1 MNDNKKIVSV
11 VVYARISTSNMGQDC
26 LNQLIPC
33 RNLAQSRDLIIKEEY
48 IDEGYSGTK
57 DSRPSLDRMMMDARN
72 GKFNHIIIYSLDRIS
87 RSSRHMLNLIN
98 ELNKYGVSI
107 ISIRESIDFSSPIG
121 AATLTILS
129 AIAQLEVSIL
139 RSRIKTA
146 LAAKKQYALENNTG
160 WTCGRPKLMT
170 DEKELQII
178 KLRSEGM
185 SIRAI
190 ARSAN
195 VSKGSVERVLRQNK
209 RLETSQ

>member
-1 MNDNKKIVSV
+1 MNENKKMLC
-11 VVYARISTSNMGQDC
+11 VVYARISTANMGQDC

-33 RNLAQSRDLIIKEEY
+33 RNLAQSRELVIREEY

-57 DSRPSLDRMMMDARN
+57 DSRPSLDRMMKDAKDR
-72 GKFNHIIIYSLDRIS
+72 KFTHIIIYSLDRIS
-87 RSSRHMLNLIN
+87 RSSRHMLNLISD
-98 ELNKYGVSI
+98 LNKYDVSI

-121 AATLTILS
+121 QATLTILS

-170 DEKELQII
+170 TEKELQII

-190 ARSAN
+190 AQNAN
-195 VSKGSVERVLRQNK
+195 VSKGSVERVLRQKK
-209 RLETSQ
+209 RLETSP

>member
-1 MNDNKKIVSV
+1 MNENKKIVAVIYS
-11 VVYARISTSNMGQDC
+11 RISTANMGQDC

-33 RNLAQSRDLIIKEEY
+33 RNLARSRDWHIQEEF

-57 DSRPSLDRMMMDARN
+57 DSRPSLDLMMKAAKER
-72 GKFNHIIIYSLDRIS
+72 KFSHIIIYSLDRIS

-107 ISIRESIDFSSPIG
+107 ISIREAIDFSTGIG
-121 AATLTILS
+121 QATLTILS

-139 RSRIKTA
+139 RDRIKTA

-170 DEKELQII
+170 SEKELQIT

-209 RLETSQ
+209 RLETSL